1 MLTVGRQAFSSFPA
15 AGMRMVGVRMFT
27 QMISMHAVFR
37 LAVLAAF
44 LAFAGGRTAAGAG
57 APEEET
63 TPSVLILNSYH
74 HGYEWSDNEIEG
86 ALKCLQAAFPQV
98 APMIEHLD
106 LKRLPAEAYRR
117 GLAGFL
123 AEKYRGR
130 NIDLALVFDNPAF
143 DLILPRRAE
152 IIPGVPVVFAGIN
165 HFLPEMVA
173 GLSGITGVAEVQDHA
188 GTLALA
194 LALHPD
200 ARRVLAVHDYTVSGL
215 AVRKEMEAVIPLF
228 QDRVEIRFN
237 APATYEELAAQ
248 IAGLPPDGLVL
259 VLSFATDRAGKTL
272 GPGLSTEALTGQA
285 RVPVYATHETRLGR
299 GIVGGLLIEGAA
311 HGRLA
316 AELALRVLAGED
328 AGSIP
333 VAARG
338 TSLPMFDYRQL
349 RRFHVPLEA
358 LPDGSIIVN
367 RPVTYYDRHKSIL
380 WGAAAVVGV
389 LLSLIGLLAV
399 ALQRKSRVERALHAS
414 EDRFRLLFEKAPLP
428 YQSLDED
435 GCLIE
440 VNQNFLETLGY
451 RREEVIGRNFAEFL
465 LPEWKAHFKEKF
477 PLLKAVGEILGVE
490 FEMVRKD
497 GSSLLVAFDGK
508 IDRDNA
514 GRFRRT
520 HCVFTDVTA
529 RRQAEQEL
537 KSQRD
542 TLSAIFESTPYLLM
556 LVDSDMR
563 IDSINRMGAA
573 SLGLS
578 REQAGGMLCG
588 EAFACLNASSGS
600 GCGLSDL
607 CRTCPV
613 RTQVTR
619 TFETGETVVN
629 AEGRLRTCRG
639 PEEKTQE
646 FLISTARVRAG
657 ENDRVLV
664 TLIDISEIKRTE
676 RALRESE
683 ANLSRLVENAP
694 DAIYVQGGGRIRYAN
709 PAAVKLFGATSAAE
723 LLGRPMLDLVHPD
736 CRESVAARM
745 QALDA
750 RQSVPL
756 ASHTYLRRDGRAVDV
771 EVSAVALHYRDGDG
785 ALVFARDV
793 TEQRA
798 METRLVQAQKM
809 EAIGT
814 LAGGI
819 AHDFNN
825 ILGVI
830 VGNAEILDFSEGFS
844 DAGRQSLKQI
854 LAASRRA
861 KDLVRQILA
870 FSRHSRQEK
879 LLISLKPVLKE
890 TLGFLRA
897 SLPTSIELQH
907 VIAADAG
914 SVVADPTQIQQV
926 VMNLCANAGQAME
939 EDGGVLRIELGNAAL
954 GEQDVRADPEAEP
967 GDFVVLTVAD
977 TGRGM
982 EPGVLERIFEPFF
995 TTKGPEKGTGLGLS
1009 VVHGIVK
1016 SHGGIIRVYSEPG
1029 RGTTFKVFLPR
1040 AEGGEE
1046 FETVS
1051 GRPMPVGSERIL
1063 LVDDERTLAELGH
1076 QMLSELGYRVETRT
1090 APLEALAAFKAAPE
1104 KYDLVITDLA
1114 MPQMTGLKLAR
1125 RLAEI
1130 RPDVPIIL
1138 CSGFSDQTDEANARA
1153 IGVRAFL
1160 FKPLLMRELA
1170 EAVRQALDSSRRS

>member
-1 MLTVGRQAFSSFPA
+1 
-15 AGMRMVGVRMFT
+15 MVSVRMFT
-27 QMISMHAVFR
+27 RMISMHAVFR
-37 LAVLAAF
+37 LAVLALL
-44 LAFAGGRTAAGAG
+44 LAFAGSRAAAAADAPAG
-57 APEEET
+57 ET
-63 TPSVLILNSYH
+63 PPSVLILDSYH
-74 HGYEWSDNEIEG
+74 QGYEWSDNEIEG
-86 ALKCLQAAFPQV
+86 ALKCFQAAYPQV
-98 APMIEHLD
+98 SPMIEHLD
-106 LKRLPAEAYRR
+106 LKRLPTEAYRR
-117 GLAGFL
+117 GLEGFL

-130 NIDLALVFDNPAF
+130 KIDLALVLDNPAL
-143 DLILPRRAE
+143 DLVLRRRAE

-173 GLSGITGVAEVQDHA
+173 GMSGITGVAEVQDHA

-194 LALHPD
+194 LALHPET
-200 ARRVLAVHDYTVSGL
+200 RRVLAVHDYTDSGL
-215 AVRKEMEAVIPLF
+215 AVRKEMEAVVPRF

-248 IAGLPPDGLVL
+248 IAGLPPDSLVL
-259 VLSFATDRAGKTL
+259 ILSFATDRAGQAL
-272 GPGLSTEALTGQA
+272 GPGRSTEVLTDPA

-299 GIVGGLLIEGAA
+299 GIVGGLLIGGVE
-311 HGRLA
+311 HGRRA

-333 VAARG
+333 AATRG
-338 TSLPMFDYRQL
+338 TSRPMFDYRQL
-349 RRFHVPLEA
+349 KRFHLPFEA
-358 LPDGSIIVN
+358 LPAGSIIVN
-367 RPVTYYDRHKSIL
+367 RPVSYYDRHKSIL
-380 WGAAAVVGV
+380 WGAAAVIGL
-389 LLSLIGLLAV
+389 LLSLIGFLAV
-399 ALQRKSRVERALHAS
+399 VLQRKSRVERALRAS
-414 EDRFRLLFEKAPLP
+414 EDRFRVLFEKAPMP
-428 YQSLDED
+428 YQSLDGD
-435 GCLIE
+435 GCFID
-440 VNQNFLETLGY
+440 VNHNFLETLGY
-451 RREEVIGRNFAEFL
+451 RREEVIGRNFADFL
-465 LPEWKAHFKEKF
+465 LPEWKAHFKENF
-477 PLLKAVGEILGVE
+477 PRFKAVGEILGVE
-490 FEMVRKD
+490 FEMVRRD

-508 IDRDNA
+508 IDRDPA
-514 GRFRRT
+514 GRFLRT

-529 RRQAEQEL
+529 RRQAEREL

-556 LVDSDMR
+556 LVDRDVR
-563 IDSINRMGAA
+563 IERVNRMGAA
-573 SLGLS
+573 SLGLN
-578 REQAGGMLCG
+578 REQAVGLLCG
-588 EAFACLNASSGS
+588 EAFACLNATGGS
-600 GCGLSDL
+600 GCGINGL

-613 RTQVTR
+613 RTQVMR
-619 TFETGETVVN
+619 TFETGETIVS
-629 AEGRLRTCRG
+629 AEGSLRTCRG

-664 TLIDISEIKRTE
+664 TLVDISELKRTE

-683 ANLSRLVENAP
+683 ANLSRLVEHAP
-694 DAIYVQGGGRIRYAN
+694 DAIYVQGGGCIRYVN
-709 PAAVKLFGATSAAE
+709 PAAVKLFGATSAGE
-723 LLGRPMLDLVHPD
+723 LIGRPMLDLVHPD
-736 CRESVAARM
+736 SRESVAARM
-745 QALDA
+745 QALEA

-756 ASHTYLRRDGRAVDV
+756 ASQKYLRRDGRAVDV
-771 EVSAVALHYRDGDG
+771 EVSAVALHDRDGEG

-798 METRLVQAQKM
+798 MEMRLIQAQKM

-844 DAGRQSLKQI
+844 VAGRQSLNQI
-854 LAASRRA
+854 LAASQRA
-861 KDLVRQILA
+861 KNLVRQILA

-879 LLISLKPVLKE
+879 LLISLKPILKE
-890 TLGFLRA
+890 TLEFLRA
-897 SLPTSIELQH
+897 SLPTSVELQH
-907 VIAADAG
+907 VIASDAG

-926 VMNLCANAGQAME
+926 LMNLCANAGQAME
-939 EDGGVLRIELGNAAL
+939 EDGGVLRIELCNAAL
-954 GEQDVRADPEAEP
+954 GEQDVRVDPEAEP
-967 GDFVVLTVAD
+967 GNYVVLTVAD

-1029 RGTTFKVFLPR
+1029 RGTAFKVFLPR
-1040 AEGGEE
+1040 AEGDEG
-1046 FETVS
+1046 FETMS
-1051 GRPMPVGSERIL
+1051 GRPMPIGSERIL
-1063 LVDDERTLAELGH
+1063 LVDDEKSLAELGH
-1076 QMLSELGYRVETRT
+1076 QMLSELGYRVEIRT
-1090 APLEALAAFKAAPE
+1090 APLEALAAFRASPE

-1114 MPQMTGLKLAR
+1114 MPQMSGLKLAR

-1138 CSGFSDQTDEANARA
+1138 CTGFSDQADEANARA

-1160 FKPLLMRELA
+1160 FKPLLMREMA
-1170 EAVRQALDSSRRS
+1170 EAVRHALDSPREP